1 MIQYAITTIDQAVTE
16 ILRFIAD
23 SEVYN
28 KTDDGQDIENMLY
41 QFVDELRDDLFVFIE
56 YPYVDRVYRDSY
68 YSYFSSKH
76 NAYFRDCIRVAFF
89 SDKITER
96 HFREEKFRSKLQEA
110 FLGFVIVRPTFPNV
124 IGRSLLHRH
133 ALVDSQF
140 EQCSYTTNVL
150 INGVK
155 LDVAGFPHSS
165 QDAESI
171 SCAET
176 TIWSL
181 MEYFGSRYPD
191 YKPTLPSHILRVLSR
206 YAKQRLLPS
215 NGLTVD
221 QISYALKEFGFG
233 TYIYSADNAYGD
245 DLENIIA
252 TYVESGIP
260 IIAAIA
266 NHTVGHAIV
275 MIGRET
281 DSAVDLAQQRSRT
294 LTYTEGTTVSYVD
307 HTDIQRRYVVQD
319 DNFPP
324 YQQISL
330 VNPSEHYEGVDE
342 AFAGCTIQSIVV
354 PLHRKVYL
362 EADKAKS
369 LVMNILTDTDFGF
382 VFSDTFVFRFFLTS
396 SRSFKDHVAK
406 LPLLDAD
413 VKNLLVLSRMP
424 KFIWCTELYGAE
436 HYDQNQASGLIV
448 IDATEASENMRE
460 ALLFAGY
467 PDRCLIRIGREF
479 VSLPQSMDIYHT
491 YQSNLR

>member
-1 MIQYAITTIDQAVTE
+1 MIQYAITNIDQAVSE

-23 SEVYN
+23 PEVYD
-28 KTDDGQDIENMLY
+28 KPDDGQEIENTLY
-41 QFVDELRDDLFVFIE
+41 QFVDELRSDLFVLIE

-68 YSYFSSKH
+68 YTYFASKH

-89 SDKITER
+89 SEKITER
-96 HFREEKFRSKLQEA
+96 HFREEKFRSKLQET
-110 FLGFVIVRPTFPNV
+110 FRGFVIIRPTFPNV
-124 IGRSLLHRH
+124 VGRSLLQRQ
-133 ALVDSQF
+133 ALADRQF
-140 EQCSYTTNVL
+140 ESCTYTTNVL

-155 LDVAGFPHSS
+155 LEVEGFPHSS

-176 TIWSL
+176 TIWAL

-215 NGLTVD
+215 SGLTVN
-221 QISYALKEFGFG
+221 QISFALKEFGFG
-233 TYIYSADNAYGD
+233 TYIYSADDAYGD

-252 TYVESGIP
+252 TYIESGIP

-275 MIGRET
+275 MIGHET
-281 DSAVDLAQQRSRT
+281 DQTADLTQQRSRT
-294 LTYTEGTTVSYVD
+294 LTYADDTSVSYID
-307 HTDIQRRYVVQD
+307 HTDIQRRYVIQD

-324 YQQISL
+324 YQQIRL
-330 VNPSEHYEGVDE
+330 ANPSEHYEGIDD

-354 PLHRKVYL
+354 PLHRRVYL

-369 LVMNILTDTDFGF
+369 LVMNILTDADFGF

-396 SRSFKDHVAK
+396 SRSFKDHVAR
-406 LPLLDAD
+406 LPSLNAD

-424 KFIWCTELYGAE
+424 KFIWCAELYDADRFAE
-436 HYDQNQASGLIV
+436 NQASGLIV

-467 PDRCLIRIGREF
+467 SDRCLIRVGREF
-479 VSLPQSMDIYHT
+479 VSLPQSMDIYQT

>member
-1 MIQYAITTIDQAVTE
+1 MIQYSITDISQAVPE

-23 SEVYN
+23 PEVYD
-28 KTDDGQDIENMLY
+28 KSDEGQDIENTLY
-41 QFVDELRDDLFVFIE
+41 QFVDELRDDLFVLIE

-68 YSYFSSKH
+68 YTYFASKH

-96 HFREEKFRSKLQEA
+96 HFREEKFRARLQET
-110 FLGFVIVRPTFPNV
+110 FLGFAIIRPTFPNV
-124 IGRSLLHRH
+124 IGRSWLHRR
-133 ALVDSQF
+133 ALVEAQF

-176 TIWSL
+176 TIWAL

-215 NGLTVD
+215 SGLTVD
-221 QISYALKEFGFG
+221 QISFALKEFGFG
-233 TYIYSADNAYGD
+233 TYIYSADDAYGD

-275 MIGRET
+275 MIGHET
-281 DSAVDLAQQRSRT
+281 DQTVDLNQQRSRT
-294 LTYTEGTTVSYVD
+294 LTYADNTCVSYID
-307 HTDIQRRYVVQD
+307 HTDIQRRTS
-319 DNFPP
+319 FR
-324 YQQISL
+324 
-330 VNPSEHYEGVDE
+330 
-342 AFAGCTIQSIVV
+342 TI
-354 PLHRKVYL
+354 
-362 EADKAKS
+362 
-369 LVMNILTDTDFGF
+369 
-382 VFSDTFVFRFFLTS
+382 TFHPT
-396 SRSFKDHVAK
+396 SRS
-406 LPLLDAD
+406 
-413 VKNLLVLSRMP
+413 
-424 KFIWCTELYGAE
+424 G
-436 HYDQNQASGLIV
+436 
-448 IDATEASENMRE
+448 
-460 ALLFAGY
+460 
-467 PDRCLIRIGREF
+467 
-479 VSLPQSMDIYHT
+479 
-491 YQSNLR
+491 